1 MPLPKRKLP
10 SLDKDFHSTNNH
22 EELEEIQELTDDDFI
37 DTNSDFEQVEP
48 EEPVYAQETI
58 GYEEVKHE
66 SKPKKEKKGRIK
78 PQKKK
83 FNFNFNF
90 DYKKLN
96 KKHYFIIGGVFLA
109 FIIIFVT
116 ISLLTKPKE
125 NTNNNTNEAPK
136 TEQKENKSEV
146 KYKFK
151 KETSGGIIFEVSS
164 NKSTKINL
172 QRLFY
177 DNKGN
182 IIVCES
188 GDIEIIKGSQEVF
201 SECLNNRESTDIKDT
216 DKNLLK
222 DNLIEIKE

>member
-10 SLDKDFHSTNNH
+10 SLDKDFHSTDNH
-22 EELEEIQELTDDDFI
+22 EEFEEIQELTDDDFI

-66 SKPKKEKKGRIK
+66 PKPKKEKKGRIK

-201 SECLNNRESTDIKDT
+201 SECLNNRGSTDIKDT

>member
-58 GYEEVKHE
+58 GYEEVKPEPKH
-66 SKPKKEKKGRIK
+66 KKEKKGRIK